1 MRNKFQLFLLLFVGC
16 IDYEFHPPDPKPP
29 GGDDTA
35 PSIVDTHDSA
45 PPPPTDPV
53 AVCDVT
59 PSPIAP
65 PWEAAT
71 WIGENSY
78 DPDGG
83 LIVSYNW
90 TLVSSPAGSTVT
102 MPTGGSNRPDFV
114 PVLAGEYVG
123 QLIVSNAS
131 GDVSEPCT
139 AILDSIPAQ
148 NLWIEMYWE
157 HPDDDMDLHLI
168 APGGTYNNLYTDCYY
183 ANCTPSMSWIYN
195 LDWGNSGY
203 DGDDPSLDLDDIMGA
218 GPENIN
224 ILDPQTNGVY
234 TVIVHDY
241 QGSTSDVYGANN
253 VTVNIY
259 LNGSLTWT
267 DTKAISGDNTVNE
280 FAEIDWSSGTVTS
293 L

>member
-224 ILDPQTNGVY
+224 ILDPQINGVY

>member
-1 MRNKFQLFLLLFVGC
+1 MRNKLQLFLLLFVGC

-29 GGDDTA
+29 AGDDTA

-59 PSPIAP
+59 PSPVAP

-78 DPDGG
+78 DPDGEP
-83 LIVSYNW
+83 IVSYNW
-90 TLVSSPAGSTVT
+90 TLVSSPAGSTVA
-102 MPTGGSNRPDFV
+102 MHTGGSNRSDFV

-157 HPDDDMDLHLI
+157 HPDDDMDLHLV

-183 ANCTPSMSWIYN
+183 ANCTPSMSWVYN

-224 ILDPQTNGVY
+224 ILDPQTNGTY

-267 DTKAISGDNTVNE
+267 DTRAISGDNTVNE
-280 FAEIDWSSGTVTS
+280 FAEIDWLTGTVTS

>member
-1 MRNKFQLFLLLFVGC
+1 MLLFVGC
-16 IDYEFHPPDPKPP
+16 IDYEFHPPDPKPSA
-29 GGDDTA
+29 GDDTA

-157 HPDDDMDLHLI
+157 HPDDDMDLHLV

-224 ILDPQTNGVY
+224 ILDPQTNGTY

-267 DTKAISGDNTVNE
+267 DTRAISGDNTVNE

>member
-1 MRNKFQLFLLLFVGC
+1 MAFVGC
-16 IDYEFHPPDPKPP
+16 IDYEFVEPSDNKPVIN
-29 GGDDTA
+29 DTA
-35 PSIVDTHDSA
+35 IITTDTEDTSLPPA
-45 PPPPTDPV
+45 PPE
-53 AVCDVT
+53 AVCDVS
-59 PSPIAP
+59 PNPIAP

-78 DPDGG
+78 DPEGEP
-83 LIVSYNW
+83 IVSYTW
-90 TLVSSPAGSTVT
+90 TLVSSPPGSTTT
-102 MPTGGSNRPDFV
+102 MPAGGSNRSNFV
-114 PVLAGEYVG
+114 PELAGDYIG

-131 GDVSEPCT
+131 GEVSEPCT
-139 AILDSIPAQ
+139 TTLQSVPAE

-157 HPDDDMDLHLI
+157 HTDDDMDLHLV
-168 APGGTYNNLYTDCYY
+168 APGGTYNSLSTDCYY
-183 ANCTPSMSWIYN
+183 ANCTPTMSWIYN
-195 LDWGNSGY
+195 LDWGTSGY

-224 ILDPQTNGVY
+224 ILDPQTNGKY

-241 QGSTSDVYGANN
+241 EGSTDDVYGINN

-267 DTKAISGDNTVNE
+267 DTRPIAGDNTVNE
-280 FAEIDWSSGTVTS
+280 FAEIEWATGTVTS

>member
-1 MRNKFQLFLLLFVGC
+1 MRNKLQLFLLLFVGC
-16 IDYEFHPPDPKPP
+16 IDYEFHQPDPKPP

-59 PSPIAP
+59 PSPVAP

-78 DPDGG
+78 DPDGEP
-83 LIVSYNW
+83 IVSYNW
-90 TLVSSPAGSTVT
+90 TLVSSPAGSTVA
-102 MPTGGSNRPDFV
+102 MPTGGSNRSDFV

-157 HPDDDMDLHLI
+157 HPDDDMDLHLV

-183 ANCTPSMSWIYN
+183 ANCTPSMSWFYN

-224 ILDPQTNGVY
+224 ILDPQTNGTY

-267 DTKAISGDNTVNE
+267 DTRAISGDNTVNE
-280 FAEIDWSSGTVTS
+280 FAEIDWLTGTVTS